1 MTAKRTTRSHDEA
14 NSLGILL
21 HEIDR
26 MNVSDAARMQFL
38 HLLRNLAGHIIRLN
52 RCILT
57 RPQNVRLAMRWLD
70 DGMTVAQARSTLV
83 IRAGVSRR
91 TAYRLIDA
99 ALTQRFED
107 RKAGLL
113 ADTYGESD
121 NHG

>member
-1 MTAKRTTRSHDEA
+1 MNAKRTATRPDEV

-38 HLLRNLAGHIIRLN
+38 HLLRRMAGHTIRLN

-57 RPQNVRLAMRWLD
+57 KPQNVRLAMRLLD
-70 DGMTVAQARSTLV
+70 DGMTVSQARSVLV
-83 IRAGVSRR
+83 VRTGVSKS
-91 TAYRLIDA
+91 TAYNLIGA

-113 ADTYGESD
+113 ADTYGETD
-121 NHG
+121 HHG